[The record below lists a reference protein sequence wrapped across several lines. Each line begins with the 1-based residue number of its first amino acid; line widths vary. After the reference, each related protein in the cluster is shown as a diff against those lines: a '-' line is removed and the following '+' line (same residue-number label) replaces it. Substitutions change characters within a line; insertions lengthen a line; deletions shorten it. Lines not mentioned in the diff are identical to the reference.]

1 MKNFSEFISK
11 STKLSQPILFD
22 LTSDQVREEY
32 VAGNI
37 FNEGTLVEKIN
48 TGEIGRVTRRG
59 SNHLICVTEDGNMF
73 KAWIT
78 DVKEVYEVG
87 TCEYRKHAQEYT
99 PGQPIKHFSGKIK
112 IKSSYK

>member
-1 MKNFSEFISK
+1 
-11 STKLSQPILFD
+11 
-22 LTSDQVREEY
+22 
-32 VAGNI
+32 
-37 FNEGTLVEKIN
+37 
-48 TGEIGRVTRRG
+48 
-59 SNHLICVTEDGNMF
+59 MF

-99 PGQPIKHFSGKIK
+99 PGQPIKPFSGKIK